1 MKKTIFF
8 IVTTTLLGSLSAC
21 STNSKETTKESSS
34 NSITKVSSSK
44 EAEHSVLETNS
55 WFDENYQTLNNL
67 IKENGVDSKEY
78 DAKNKP
84 YAVFDWDNTTIFND
98 IGEATFMF
106 QIENLRFK
114 MTPEELENA
123 LKMNIPKD
131 NFKDEWNNSD
141 GNAVNIDK
149 ATSDIVNDYKIIE
162 QSYEGMNGQKKLTE
176 IKETDEYKD
185 FSTKIRYLYDAIGD
199 TFSSDISYPW
209 VTYLFTGMTTDEVQ
223 ELTREAIDH
232 SLELPIEMVTLK
244 SPESLKN
251 EAGQVE
257 VNVQKGIRTIPE
269 MQNLYK
275 TLMENGIDVYVCSAS
290 YIDVIIPFS
299 TEEKYGY
306 QVPADHIYA
315 MRLVKENDMI
325 QTKFDTAYDQ
335 TQGDGKTKTIKK
347 YIAEKHNNNG
357 PILVAGDSA
366 GDVAMLTDFDDMKVG
381 LIFNRNKSG
390 DIGELYK
397 KATEK
402 QSTDQNYLLQGRD
415 ENTGKLIPEQGSIL
429 FGKDKATLY

>member
-1 MKKTIFF
+1 M
-8 IVTTTLLGSLSAC
+8 LGSLSAC
-21 STNSKETTKESSS
+21 STNSKEATKESD
-34 NSITKVSSSK
+34 NSVTKVSSNK
-44 EAEHSVLETNS
+44 ETDHSVLETNS
-55 WFDENYQTLNNL
+55 WFDKNYQAINNL
-67 IKENGVDSKEY
+67 IKENGVNSKGY
-78 DAKNKP
+78 DVKNKP

-98 IGEATFMF
+98 IGEATFMY
-106 QIENLRFK
+106 QIENLQFK
-114 MTPEELENA
+114 MTPEELEKA

-149 ATSDIVNDYKIIE
+149 VTSDIVNDYKIID
-162 QSYEGMNGQKKLTE
+162 QSYDGMNGQKKLAE
-176 IKETDEYKD
+176 IKDTEEYKD

-209 VTYLFTGMTTDEVQ
+209 VTYLFTGMTADEVQ
-223 ELTREAIDH
+223 ELTREAIDY
-232 SLELPIEMVTLK
+232 SLNLPIEMVTLK
-244 SPESLKN
+244 SPESLKS

-257 VNVQKGIRTIPE
+257 VNVQRGIRTIPE

-275 TLMENGIDVYVCSAS
+275 ILMENGIEVYVCSAS
-290 YIDVIIPFS
+290 YIDVIIPFA

-306 QVPADHIYA
+306 EVPTDHIYA
-315 MRLVKENDMI
+315 MRLVKEKDVI
-325 QTKFDTAYDQ
+325 QTKFDTAYNQ

-366 GDVAMLTDFDDMKVG
+366 GDVAMLTDFDDMELG

-397 KATEK
+397 KATDKE
-402 QSTDQNYLLQGRD
+402 STNPNYLLQGRD
-415 ENTGKLIPEQGSIL
+415 ENTGKLIPEQASIL
-429 FGKDKATLY
+429 FGKEKATLY